1 MHPYGLYRN
10 KNDKKF
16 GQRTLAKFSREGKE
30 PDILRRPRGSYGRSS
45 TRGGLFGLNA
55 VAKHSTE
62 LSFQFTSLAAA
73 HGSLSIH
80 FAL

>member
-55 VAKHSTE
+55 VAKHLT
-62 LSFQFTSLAAA
+62 FTSLAAA